1 MNTEQKFSDEFLNAF
16 VDDQLSL
23 EERQQVYACLAKDDA
38 LNRQVCELRKMH
50 SLVKLAY
57 EQPPLPPHGL
67 KSLSAGRKLGLG
79 LAAGL
84 ALMIG
89 GVAGWFLHQS
99 PAPLSTTVAQ
109 ATTEARDPTKVLF
122 HVSDGHPEH
131 LREALDEVESLMQH
145 YRKSHEKAQ
154 VEVVANGEGL
164 SLLLAGISPY
174 AERVRRMQK
183 EYPGLK
189 FVACQNTI
197 DRIQHEVGLTVKLLP
212 GVEVIDS
219 GVAQIMRRQHEGWAY
234 IQV

>member
-16 VDDQLSL
+16 VDEQLSL

-38 LNRQVCELRKMH
+38 LNRQVCELRKLH
-50 SLVKLAY
+50 GLVRLAY
-57 EQPPLPPHGL
+57 EQPPVPPQGL
-67 KSLSAGRKLGLG
+67 TSFATRRGLGLG

-84 ALMIG
+84 ALIIG

-99 PAPLSTTVAQ
+99 PPPQSTAVAQ
-109 ATTEARDPTKVLF
+109 ATPDARDPAKVLF
-122 HVSDGHPEH
+122 HVSDGRPEH
-131 LREALDEVESLMQH
+131 LRNALDEVESLMQY
-145 YRKSHEKAQ
+145 YRKSHQRAR
-154 VEVVANGEGL
+154 VEVVANGDGL
-164 SLLLAGISPY
+164 NLLLSGISPY

-197 DRIQHEVGLTVKLLP
+197 DRIRHEGGLNVKLLP
-212 GVEVIDS
+212 GVEVTDS

>member
-50 SLVKLAY
+50 SLVRLAY
-57 EQPPLPPHGL
+57 EQPPLPPQGL
-67 KSLSAGRKLGLG
+67 KSLTAGRKLGLG

-99 PAPLSTTVAQ
+99 PAPVPATVAQ
-109 ATTEARDPTKVLF
+109 ALPDAKDPTKVLF

-131 LREALDEVESLMQH
+131 LRNALDEVEGLMQH
-145 YRKSHEKAQ
+145 YRKAHEKAR

-183 EYPGLK
+183 EYPGLT

-219 GVAQIMRRQHEGWAY
+219 GVAQIMRRQQEGWAY

>member
-57 EQPPLPPHGL
+57 EQPPVPPQGL

-109 ATTEARDPTKVLF
+109 ATTEAKDPTKVLF

-131 LREALDEVESLMQH
+131 LRDALDEVESLMKH

-183 EYPGLK
+183 EYPGLT

-219 GVAQIMRRQHEGWAY
+219 GVAQIMRRQQQGWAY

>member
-1 MNTEQKFSDEFLNAF
+1 MNTEQKFSEEFLNAF

-23 EERQQVYACLAKDDA
+23 EERQQVYACLAKDEA

-57 EQPPLPPHGL
+57 EQPPVPPQGL
-67 KSLSAGRKLGLG
+67 RSFAAGSKLGLG
-79 LAAGL
+79 IAAGL
-84 ALMIG
+84 TLAIG
-89 GVAGWFLHQS
+89 GVTGWFLHPA
-99 PAPLSTTVAQ
+99 PAPLPTTVAQ
-109 ATTEARDPTKVLF
+109 ATSEAKDPTKVLF

-131 LREALDEVESLMQH
+131 LRNALDEVESLMQH

-174 AERVRRMQK
+174 AERVRQMQK
-183 EYPGLK
+183 EYPGLT

-219 GVAQIMRRQHEGWAY
+219 GVAQIMRRQQQGWAY